1 MKSKYSISHE
11 AFVIAGYA
19 IEAMLCEVS
28 AYPSPGLVSSVSKGA
43 HVDMDHYTFIK
54 STSILSKYMVLF
66 AEEGYSNKSPKE
78 IFKAIRAIG
87 IEAEIEMFKGT
98 QGVNTH
104 KGMIFLLGISCA
116 AVTKAIYDKI
126 GFAQIQEII
135 KQMTKGLVQDELSNL
150 DKDKATSHGEKLFI
164 KHNVEGIRGQVEK
177 GIPLVFDY
185 SMQVYKQN
193 KDLKL
198 NDRLVHTLICI
209 MQHCEDSNIIHRHS
223 IDTLKEVQQKATQ
236 IISLGGMRTE
246 SGKSAIEA
254 LDKEFIQCNISPGGS
269 ADLLAVTM
277 FFNSIEEYLKTL

>member
-1 MKSKYSISHE
+1 MENEHLISKE
-11 AFVIAGYA
+11 AFVIAAYA
-19 IEAMLCEVS
+19 IEAMLCEVA
-28 AYPSPGLVSSVSKGA
+28 AYPSPGLVSSISKGA
-43 HVDMDHYTFIK
+43 HIDMDHYTFIK
-54 STSILSKYMVLF
+54 STSILSRYMVLF
-66 AEEGYSNKSPKE
+66 AQEGYSSNTPKE
-78 IFKAIRAIG
+78 IFKAIRSIG
-87 IEAEIEMFKGT
+87 MEAEAEMFKGT
-98 QGVNTH
+98 KGVNTH

-198 NDRLVHTLICI
+198 NDRLVHTLLCI

-223 IDTLKEVQQKATQ
+223 MDILKEVQQKSTQ

-246 SGKSAIEA
+246 SGKSAIET
-254 LDKEFIQCNISPGGS
+254 LDKEFIDRNISPGGS